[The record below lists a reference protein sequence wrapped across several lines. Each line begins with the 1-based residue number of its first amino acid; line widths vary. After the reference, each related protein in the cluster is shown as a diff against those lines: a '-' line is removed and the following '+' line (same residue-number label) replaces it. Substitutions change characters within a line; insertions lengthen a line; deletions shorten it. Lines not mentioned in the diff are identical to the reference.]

1 MAVVNLFT
9 LKHFLMSKFSL
20 GKEMSIEVTA
30 RLIAKGSDTPVT
42 GDDFVVKLYDKDF
55 FDDDFLGE
63 GSPDNNGR
71 VRIIFNPGAFDRKD
85 SIREK
90 SLDFYFVV
98 FEKGLVIFRSKVME
112 HVDVDAIETFKMGE
126 GEVVDLGSFLIDT
139 KKE

>member
-1 MAVVNLFT
+1 
-9 LKHFLMSKFSL
+9 MSKFSL

-55 FDDDFLGE
+55 FDDDYLGE
-63 GSPDNNGR
+63 ASPDDNGR
-71 VRIIFNPGAFDRKD
+71 VTILFQPEAFDRKD
-85 SIREK
+85 PIREK

-98 FEKGLVIFRSKVME
+98 FKKGLVIFRSKVME

-126 GEVVDLGSFLIDT
+126 GEVIDLGSFLIET
-139 KKE
+139 NSP

>member
-1 MAVVNLFT
+1 
-9 LKHFLMSKFSL
+9 MSKFSL

-42 GDDFVVKLYDKDF
+42 SDEVVVKLYDKDF

-63 GSPDNNGR
+63 ASPDKEGR
-71 VRIIFNPGAFDRKD
+71 VSFIFNPEAFDRKD
-85 SIREK
+85 PIREK

-98 FEKGLVIFRSKVME
+98 YKNGLVIFRSQVME

-126 GEVVDLGSFLIDT
+126 GEVIDLGSFLIDT
-139 KKE
+139 SSQ

>member
-1 MAVVNLFT
+1 
-9 LKHFLMSKFSL
+9 MSKFSL

-42 GDDFVVKLYDKDF
+42 GDDYVVKLYDKDF

-63 GSPDNNGR
+63 ASPDKDGR
-71 VRIIFNPGAFDRKD
+71 VSFLFNPEAFDKRD
-85 SIREK
+85 PIREK

-98 FEKGLVIFRSKVME
+98 YKNGLVIFRSQVME
-112 HVDVDAIETFKMGE
+112 HVDVDAVETFKMGE

-139 KKE
+139 SSK